1 MRNDFICDLV
11 TLGQF
16 QVNMARAAQKGN
28 SGFVEREWKS
38 SMFFLDGSTLMG
50 GEIDILM
57 NTRDES
63 RNFVLLIE
71 KEK

>member
-1 MRNDFICDLV
+1 
-11 TLGQF
+11 
-16 QVNMARAAQKGN
+16 MARAAQKGN